1 MPTFSSILGRLCSFL
16 SPIYGGIEVTLA
28 LFSGFWWLLP
38 FHIQTQFGLPSN
50 KLTPGWILLVLY
62 AGVFN
67 FLPMYGMAFVRRQ
80 RYFGLK
86 VRGLIVCTAGY
97 LVGFLA

>member
-1 MPTFSSILGRLCSFL
+1 MQILSAILVRLVSFL
-16 SPIYGGIEVTLA
+16 SPIYGGIEVALA

-38 FHIQTQFGLPSN
+38 SHIQAQFGLPTN

-67 FLPMYGMAFVRRQ
+67 LLPMYGMAHVRRQ
-80 RYFGLK
+80 RFFGLK

-97 LVGFLA
+97 LVGFIA